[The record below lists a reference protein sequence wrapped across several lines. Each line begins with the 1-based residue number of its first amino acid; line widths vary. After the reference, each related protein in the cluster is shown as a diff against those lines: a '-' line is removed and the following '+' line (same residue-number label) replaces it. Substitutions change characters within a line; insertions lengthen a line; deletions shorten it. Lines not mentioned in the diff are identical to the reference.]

1 MSRNFQLTEN
11 ESYSAVNSVPSN
23 VPAAKAPWPVP
34 VKMKCFM
41 VAIVMATILNFL
53 LVIVFGATLFHFQT
67 KLAQTNL
74 TAEGIQLTQ
83 DNEGQSGMTGTVH

>member
-1 MSRNFQLTEN
+1 MSGRNFQLTEN
-11 ESYSAVNSVPSN
+11 ESYSAVNGVPSN
-23 VPAAKAPWPVP
+23 VPAAKAPWPVQ
-34 VKMKCFM
+34 KCFM